1 MAVDSEIQ
9 GDVAILRLSGRFIG
23 GDDVWVFRD
32 GMQDLI
38 EAGHVRVVVDLG
50 AVRLINS
57 SSIGVLIS
65 GLQQV
70 RKDGGDLFITATGKQ
85 MKNIFTV
92 MQLERVFRFL
102 DSTEAAV
109 AAFGEG

>member
-23 GDDVWVFRD
+23 GDDVRVFRD
-32 GMQDLI
+32 GMQSLI
-38 EAGHVRVVVDLG
+38 DAGHVRVVADLG
-50 AVRLINS
+50 AVHLITS

-70 RKDGGDLFITATGKQ
+70 RKNGGDLLIAGTGKQ
-85 MKNIFTV
+85 MKNVFMV
-92 MQLERVFRFL
+92 MQLERVFRFF
-102 DSTEAAV
+102 DSVEEAV
-109 AAFGEG
+109 TVFGGE